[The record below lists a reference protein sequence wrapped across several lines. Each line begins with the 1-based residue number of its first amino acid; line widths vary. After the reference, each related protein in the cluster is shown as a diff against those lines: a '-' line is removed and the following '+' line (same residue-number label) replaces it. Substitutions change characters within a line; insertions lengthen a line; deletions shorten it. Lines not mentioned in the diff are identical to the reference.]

1 MGNIL
6 MLALIKREYD
16 YAIRIC
22 AYLAGRPDK
31 QPTPISYISKILAIT
46 KPIATKITHKL
57 NKKGI
62 IGSVQGRF
70 GGIFLIKDPNQLSI
84 LDILKAMDFDST
96 LNECILNPAICPLVN
111 VCHIHVYFTEQE
123 RLLLENFDQ
132 KKIAE
137 LAIHDGD
144 LATVTQQPTHSFNT
158 V

>member
-1 MGNIL
+1 

-31 QPTPISYISKILAIT
+31 QPTPVSYIAKILAIT

-62 IGSVQGRF
+62 IGSTQGRF
-70 GGIFLIKDPNQLSI
+70 GGIFLLKDPKQLSI

-96 LNECILNPAICPLVN
+96 LNECILNHAICPLVS
-111 VCHIHVYFTEQE
+111 VCQIHVYFTEQE
-123 RLLLENFDQ
+123 RMLLNNFDK
-132 KKIAE
+132 KKIADF
-137 LAIHDGD
+137 AIHDGD
-144 LATVTQQPTHSFNT
+144 LSTVTQQPTHSLKT